1 MEKTVIKKQDAEGLF
16 KETFDDVITQLG
28 VSKIFYC
35 GRKMYVRLNK
45 VIISV
50 EFVGTS
56 TAFSSIV
63 LTASTLNGIIDQN
76 VTPLSMIFKESKI
89 SSGQDK
95 IVNLRMVINMTGEYT
110 IVWSCDLTA
119 DDKMRL
125 NNFLMNYIELFSGL

>member
-110 IVWSCDLTA
+110 MVWSCDLTA

>member
-110 IVWSCDLTA
+110 IVWSCELTA